1 MSALEQMMSQAI
13 EGRISAPSDEDL
25 EQSCPDL
32 WELLTL
38 DKYKDASKRMLPEIS
53 VNRVPGGF
61 EVTLKDHEMCLQI
74 TTFAPILMDIGR
86 ALEAALHDPT
96 RPWKPFQSYRNR
108 KGPKVPE
115 SNGTSQTKKK
125 RIK

>member
-1 MSALEQMMSQAI
+1 MSALEDMMGQAL
-13 EGRISAPSDEDL
+13 EGRVAAPDDDGL
-25 EQSCPDL
+25 EKLCPDL

-38 DKYKDASKRMLPEIS
+38 DQYKDKTKRMLPELT
-53 VNRVPGGF
+53 VNRVPGGY
-61 EVTLKDHEMCLQI
+61 EVTLKDHEMCLQV
-74 TTFAPILMDIGR
+74 TTFSPILSAIGQ

-115 SNGTSQTKKK
+115 GNASGQK
-125 RIK
+125 RQKRVK

>member
-1 MSALEQMMSQAI
+1 MSALEDMMGQAL
-13 EGRISAPSDEDL
+13 EGRVSAPSDEGL
-25 EQSCPDL
+25 ETLCPDL

-38 DKYKDASKRMLPEIS
+38 DQYKDKSKRMLPEIT
-53 VNRVPGGF
+53 VNSVPGGY
-61 EVTLKDHEMCLQI
+61 EVTLKDHEMCLQV
-74 TTFAPILMDIGR
+74 TTFASTLGGLGT

-115 SNGTSQTKKK
+115 QAGTGHK
-125 RIK
+125 RQKRVK